1 MRPAPSLLLFA
12 LLGSLSLPLAAQVK
26 TLQVTD
32 LSAPG
37 SPIHISGSLI
47 VAQSIETSPR
57 CASVHSQR
65 CAVTSA
71 QADVTLRNVG
81 DKPILAFKVE
91 MGTHLSEA
99 DSYSSRVVQSEKIF
113 GPLLAPGATEPLHV
127 FNGVEITALGPDDQP
142 FAPATEARVVFV
154 QFADGSIFGDQ
165 KAGENLL
172 LMRQESLES
181 LAQLEV
187 IYTKQGEQAFVQ
199 AAKQPGA
206 GGMLGIAQFEEQ
218 DGPAAT
224 IARIRRMLTTAK
236 ERLAAMSAQ
245 PGR

>member
-1 MRPAPSLLLFA
+1 MRPAPSLRLVAF
-12 LLGSLSLPLAAQVK
+12 LGSISLLLAAQVK

-32 LSAPG
+32 VSAPG

-91 MGTHLSEA
+91 MGAHLSDA
-99 DSYSSRVVQSEKIF
+99 NSYPSRVMQSEKIF

-127 FNGVEITALGPDDQP
+127 FNGVEITALGPDAQP
-142 FAPATEARVVFV
+142 FAPATEARAVFI

-165 KAGENLL
+165 KAGEDLL

-181 LAQLEV
+181 LAHLEA
-187 IYTKQGEQAFVQ
+187 IYTREGEKAFDK
-199 AAKQPGA
+199 AARQPRA

-224 IARIRRMLTTAK
+224 IARIRRILATAK
-236 ERLAAMSAQ
+236 QRLAAMSAQ